1 MMSRS
6 YPQILKNL
14 SAVLSREDN
23 DLVKDNIS
31 AALARL
37 IMTNMDSVPMDQVSR
52 IILFVRIYSLSCC
65 FPGVPG
71 IAEESSAK
79 RRFPRIYI
87 NLEMFHIHVPKRTFV
102 IPVQPVGNFE
112 CCSRNEQTA

>member
-6 YPQILKNL
+6 YPQILQNL

-52 IILFVRIYSLSCC
+52 IILFVRIYSLS
-65 FPGVPG
+65 
-71 IAEESSAK
+71 
-79 RRFPRIYI
+79 
-87 NLEMFHIHVPKRTFV
+87 
-102 IPVQPVGNFE
+102 
-112 CCSRNEQTA
+112 